1 MWLRLKAPSSAHAEG
16 LGQRIHDSLARARAV
31 SCWTCRS
38 STGTRWTTCVPPGKA
53 GGLSPRIRLI
63 VPKLSAAHPELILL
77 ASMFQH
83 YRAEGLGPSPRAT
96 VTLAKF
102 AGLVKSEAQR
112 PKSERNPKSEVQT
125 ASAHQGWLQAG
136 SFSDFGLLIS
146 DLCWPAR
153 STNARFALPSSLG
166 PRNGPCQALRLGV
179 GTLGR
184 DWTRPLTVVQRARE

>member
-1 MWLRLKAPSSAHAEG
+1 MWLLKAPSSAHAEG
-16 LGQRIHDSLARARAV
+16 LGQRIHDSLARSKSRLV
-31 SCWTCRS
+31 LDLQKLHWDKVDDLR
-38 STGTRWTTCVPPGKA
+38 PPGKA